1 MTHYLR
7 FPDKSTGMAALDAAV
22 CFNSGG
28 PACVNTGAVTNPLEL
43 D

>member
-1 MTHYLR
+1 MTNLVDGNTTQ
-7 FPDKSTGMAALDAAV
+7 PAAV

-28 PACVNTGAVTNPLEL
+28 PACVNTGAVTNPLEM